1 MCFAFICSHKHCEI
15 LFSVTLLLL
24 SFLLTHV
31 IRTSGTWIPLSLP
44 DWNPGSPQRA
54 LSLLQ
59 LFEGTV
65 ILHSPNI
72 TGISGMDAITLE
84 DLGRQEE
91 TDCDYTWLC
100 LIITTIW
107 LRHPLP
113 LHVTA
118 MYTPPTPPPNPGTHS
133 RSSSGASGNWFTGF
147 LFLQIRSSSWW
158 LQHLY
163 KCPFQYLSSRNRCS
177 ALTEI
182 VLSLC

>member
-1 MCFAFICSHKHCEI
+1 MLHVVDSRLVESKEVRNNLCLNFLLDSNKCPFGLILCVFCFYLHHKHCEI

-44 DWNPGSPQRA
+44 GWNPGSPQRA

-84 DLGRQEE
+84 AHCLGRSLILCYYEKKPSSFEE
-91 TDCDYTWLC
+91 A
-100 LIITTIW
+100 
-107 LRHPLP
+107 R
-113 LHVTA
+113 
-118 MYTPPTPPPNPGTHS
+118 
-133 RSSSGASGNWFTGF
+133 GNR
-147 LFLQIRSSSWW
+147 L
-158 LQHLY
+158 
-163 KCPFQYLSSRNRCS
+163 
-177 ALTEI
+177 
-182 VLSLC
+182 